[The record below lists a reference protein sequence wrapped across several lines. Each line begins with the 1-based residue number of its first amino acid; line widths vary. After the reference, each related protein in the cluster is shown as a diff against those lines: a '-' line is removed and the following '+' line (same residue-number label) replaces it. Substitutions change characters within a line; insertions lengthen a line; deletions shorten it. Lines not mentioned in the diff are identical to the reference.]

1 MHSVQINAF
10 GKPWEVVETVTLPDP
25 GAPGAGEV
33 IIDMEF
39 APINPSDLVL
49 MRGLYGVKPK
59 LPAPVGSEG
68 VARVVK
74 AGSGVTGLKEGDRV
88 LFPRGAST
96 WVTRSKAKADG
107 LFALPANA
115 DPQQLSMLMVNPPTA
130 YLMLTEYVALKKGDW
145 VIQSAGNSGVGRAVI
160 AIARKLGIHTV
171 SVVRRPE
178 LIDELKKLGADV
190 VLVEGPDLAKRVAE
204 ATGKARIML
213 ALDSVGGPGLMALND
228 CLANGGT
235 LVEWRSWPLL
245 HRSEHFPRSDP
256 QGILAVELVQQEFA
270 RTHCRGS
277 ETDGRL
283 DRGRNDLHAGGGNL
297 FARPVGRSDFPRSQ
311 GDRQDPVQ
319 GRLKKQRQT
328 PELRRVR

>member
-25 GAPGAGEV
+25 GAPGSGEI

-39 APINPSDLVL
+39 SPINPSDLVL

-59 LPAPVGSEG
+59 LPAPVGTEG
-68 VARVVK
+68 VARVIKIGADV
-74 AGSGVTGLKEGDRV
+74 AGLKEGDRV
-88 LFPRGAST
+88 LFPRGTST
-96 WVTRSKAKADG
+96 WLTRSKVKADH

-145 VIQSAGNSGVGRAVI
+145 VIQSAGNSAVGRAVI
-160 AIARKLGIHTV
+160 AIAKTMGVHTV

-178 LIDELKKLGADV
+178 LVEELKKLGADV

-204 ATGKARIML
+204 ATGKAKIML
-213 ALDSVGGPGLMALND
+213 ALDSVGGPGLMPLND

-235 LVEWRSWPLL
+235 LVAYGVMSGGPGPFFTAPNIFRDLTLKGFWLL
-245 HRSEHFPRSDP
+245 NWFNRNSPERQIEVQKQMANWIADGTINTPVEATYTLDHSAAAISHAAK
-256 QGILAVELVQQEFA
+256 GTGKILFK
-270 RTHCRGS
+270 GS
-277 ETDGRL
+277 
-283 DRGRNDLHAGGGNL
+283 
-297 FARPVGRSDFPRSQ
+297 
-311 GDRQDPVQ
+311 
-319 GRLKKQRQT
+319 
-328 PELRRVR
+328 

>member
-25 GAPGAGEV
+25 GSPGSGEIV
-33 IIDMEF
+33 IDMEF

-49 MRGLYGVKPK
+49 MRGVYGIRPK

-68 VARVVK
+68 VARVSK
-74 AGSGVTGLKEGDRV
+74 IGAGVAGLKEGDRV

-96 WVTRSKAKADG
+96 WLTRSKVKADG

-115 DPQQLSMLMVNPPTA
+115 DPQQLSMLTVNPPTA

-160 AIARKLGIHTV
+160 AIAKKLGIHTV

-190 VLVEGPDLAKRVAE
+190 VVVEGPDLAKRVAE
-204 ATGKARIML
+204 ATGKAKIML
-213 ALDSVGGPGLMALND
+213 ALDSVGGAGLMALND

-235 LVEWRSWPLL
+235 LVAYGVMSGGPGPFFTAPNIFRDLTLKGFWLVNWFNKNSPERQIEVQKQMARWIADGTINTPVEATYTLDQSAAAIS
-245 HRSEHFPRSDP
+245 HAAK
-256 QGILAVELVQQEFA
+256 GTGKILFK
-270 RTHCRGS
+270 
-277 ETDGRL
+277 
-283 DRGRNDLHAGGGNL
+283 GN
-297 FARPVGRSDFPRSQ
+297 
-311 GDRQDPVQ
+311 
-319 GRLKKQRQT
+319 
-328 PELRRVR
+328 

>member
-25 GAPGAGEV
+25 GAPGSGEI

-39 APINPSDLVL
+39 SPINPSDLVL

-59 LPAPVGSEG
+59 LPAPVGTEG

-74 AGSGVTGLKEGDRV
+74 IGADVAGLKEGDRV
-88 LFPRGAST
+88 LFPRGTST
-96 WVTRSKAKADG
+96 WLTRSKVKADH

-145 VIQSAGNSGVGRAVI
+145 VIQSAGNSAVGRAVI
-160 AIARKLGIHTV
+160 AIAKTMGVHTV

-178 LIDELKKLGADV
+178 LVEELKKLGADV
-190 VLVEGPDLAKRVAE
+190 VLVEGPDLAQRVAE
-204 ATGKARIML
+204 ATGKAKIML
-213 ALDSVGGPGLMALND
+213 ALDSVGGPGLMPLND

-235 LVEWRSWPLL
+235 LVAYGVMSGGPGPFFTAPNIFRNLTLRGFWLL
-245 HRSEHFPRSDP
+245 NWFNRNSPERQIEVQKRMANWIADGTINTPVEATYALDHSVAAISHAAK
-256 QGILAVELVQQEFA
+256 GTGKILFK
-270 RTHCRGS
+270 GS
-277 ETDGRL
+277 
-283 DRGRNDLHAGGGNL
+283 
-297 FARPVGRSDFPRSQ
+297 
-311 GDRQDPVQ
+311 
-319 GRLKKQRQT
+319 
-328 PELRRVR
+328 

>member
-25 GAPGAGEV
+25 GAPGSGEI

-39 APINPSDLVL
+39 SPINPSDLVL

-59 LPAPVGSEG
+59 LPAPVGTEG

-74 AGSGVTGLKEGDRV
+74 IGADVAGLKEGDRV
-88 LFPRGAST
+88 LFPRGTST
-96 WVTRSKAKADG
+96 WLTRSKVKADH

-145 VIQSAGNSGVGRAVI
+145 VIQSAGNSAVGRAVI
-160 AIARKLGIHTV
+160 AIAKTMGVHTV

-178 LIDELKKLGADV
+178 LVEELKKLGADV
-190 VLVEGPDLAKRVAE
+190 VLVEGPDLAQRVAE
-204 ATGKARIML
+204 ATGKAKIML
-213 ALDSVGGPGLMALND
+213 ALDSVGGPGLMPLND

-235 LVEWRSWPLL
+235 LVAYGVMSGGPGPFFTAPNIFRDLTLKGFWLL
-245 HRSEHFPRSDP
+245 NWFNRNSPERQIEVQKRMANWIADGTINTPVEATYTLDHSAAAISHAAK
-256 QGILAVELVQQEFA
+256 GTGKILFK
-270 RTHCRGS
+270 GS
-277 ETDGRL
+277 
-283 DRGRNDLHAGGGNL
+283 
-297 FARPVGRSDFPRSQ
+297 
-311 GDRQDPVQ
+311 
-319 GRLKKQRQT
+319 
-328 PELRRVR
+328 

>member
-68 VARVVK
+68 VARVTK

-235 LVEWRSWPLL
+235 LVAYGVMSGGPGPFFTAPNIFRDLTLKGFWLL
-245 HRSEHFPRSDP
+245 NWFNRNSPERIAEVQKQMAAWIADGTIFTPVEATYSLDQSAAAISHAAK
-256 QGILAVELVQQEFA
+256 GTGKILFK
-270 RTHCRGS
+270 
-277 ETDGRL
+277 
-283 DRGRNDLHAGGGNL
+283 GG
-297 FARPVGRSDFPRSQ
+297 
-311 GDRQDPVQ
+311 
-319 GRLKKQRQT
+319 
-328 PELRRVR
+328 

>member
-10 GKPWEVVETVTLPDP
+10 GKPWEVVETIALPDP

-33 IIDMEF
+33 VIDMEF
-39 APINPSDLVL
+39 SPINPSDLVL

-68 VARVVK
+68 VARITKV
-74 AGSGVTGLKEGDRV
+74 GSGVTGLKEGDRV

-96 WVTRSKAKADG
+96 WVTRSKVKADG

-130 YLMLTEYVALKKGDW
+130 YLMLTEYVALKTGDW
-145 VIQSAGNSGVGRAVI
+145 VIQSAGNSAVGRAVI
-160 AIARKLGIHTV
+160 AIARKLGVHTV

-178 LIDELKKLGADV
+178 LVDELKKLGADV

-235 LVEWRSWPLL
+235 LVAYGVMSGGPGPFFTAPNIFRDLTLKGFWLLNWFNRNSPERIVEVQKQMAAWIADGTIFTPVEATYPLDQSAAAIS
-245 HRSEHFPRSDP
+245 HAAK
-256 QGILAVELVQQEFA
+256 GTGKILFK
-270 RTHCRGS
+270 GS
-277 ETDGRL
+277 
-283 DRGRNDLHAGGGNL
+283 
-297 FARPVGRSDFPRSQ
+297 
-311 GDRQDPVQ
+311 
-319 GRLKKQRQT
+319 
-328 PELRRVR
+328 

>member
-25 GAPGAGEV
+25 GAPGSGEI

-39 APINPSDLVL
+39 SPINPSDLVL

-59 LPAPVGSEG
+59 LPAPVGTEG

-74 AGSGVTGLKEGDRV
+74 IGADVAGLKEGDRV
-88 LFPRGAST
+88 LFPRGTST
-96 WVTRSKAKADG
+96 WLTRSKVKADH

-145 VIQSAGNSGVGRAVI
+145 VIQSAGNSAVGRAVI
-160 AIARKLGIHTV
+160 AIAKTMGVHTV

-178 LIDELKKLGADV
+178 LVEELKKLGADV
-190 VLVEGPDLAKRVAE
+190 VLVEGPDLAKRAAE
-204 ATGKARIML
+204 ATGKAKIML
-213 ALDSVGGPGLMALND
+213 ALDSVGGPGLMPLND

-235 LVEWRSWPLL
+235 LVAYGVMSGGPGPFFTAPNIFRDLTLKGFWLL
-245 HRSEHFPRSDP
+245 NWFNRNSPERQIEVQKRMANWIADGTINTPVEATYTLDHSAAAISHAAK
-256 QGILAVELVQQEFA
+256 GTGKILFK
-270 RTHCRGS
+270 GS
-277 ETDGRL
+277 
-283 DRGRNDLHAGGGNL
+283 
-297 FARPVGRSDFPRSQ
+297 
-311 GDRQDPVQ
+311 
-319 GRLKKQRQT
+319 
-328 PELRRVR
+328 

>member
-25 GAPGAGEV
+25 GAPGSGEI

-39 APINPSDLVL
+39 SPINPSDLVL

-59 LPAPVGSEG
+59 LPAPVGTEG

-74 AGSGVTGLKEGDRV
+74 IGADIAGLKEGDRV
-88 LFPRGAST
+88 LFPRGTST
-96 WVTRSKAKADG
+96 WLTRSKVKADH

-145 VIQSAGNSGVGRAVI
+145 VIQSAGNSAVGRAVI
-160 AIARKLGIHTV
+160 AIAKTMGVHTV

-178 LIDELKKLGADV
+178 LVEELKKLGADV

-204 ATGKARIML
+204 ATGKAKIML
-213 ALDSVGGPGLMALND
+213 ALDSVGGPGLMPLND

-235 LVEWRSWPLL
+235 LVAYGVMSGGPGPFFTAPNIFRNLTLRGFWLL
-245 HRSEHFPRSDP
+245 NWFNRNSPERQIEVQKRMANWIADGTINTPVEATYTLDHSAAAISHAAK
-256 QGILAVELVQQEFA
+256 GTGKILFK
-270 RTHCRGS
+270 GS
-277 ETDGRL
+277 
-283 DRGRNDLHAGGGNL
+283 
-297 FARPVGRSDFPRSQ
+297 
-311 GDRQDPVQ
+311 
-319 GRLKKQRQT
+319 
-328 PELRRVR
+328 